1 MYLNIKM
8 IYLFMEFNNIYLS
21 IIKFL
26 NCYNSNEIDDVMFYE
41 KLETIN
47 ENEVLIPNT
56 NNYLNIFDEL

>member
-1 MYLNIKM
+1 
-8 IYLFMEFNNIYLS
+8 MEFNNIYLS

>member
-1 MYLNIKM
+1 MK
-8 IYLFMEFNNIYLS
+8 FNNIYLS

-26 NCYNSNEIDDVMFYE
+26 NCYNNNEIDDVMFYE

-56 NNYLNIFDEL
+56 NNYLNIFDDL

>member
-1 MYLNIKM
+1 M

-26 NCYNSNEIDDVMFYE
+26 NCYNNNEIDDVMFYE

-56 NNYLNIFDEL
+56 NNYLNIFDDL